1 MIILE
6 REGLSL
12 WLVMEP
18 QYLDLEISE
27 DLLVYL

>member
-1 MIILE
+1 MIIHE

-12 WLVMEP
+12 WLVMEQ

-27 DLLVYL
+27 DLLVYR

>member
-12 WLVMEP
+12 WLVMER

-27 DLLVYL
+27 GLLDFL

>member
-18 QYLDLEISE
+18 QYLDLEIFE
-27 DLLVYL
+27 DSLDFL

>member
-6 REGLSL
+6 RGELSL

-27 DLLVYL
+27 DLLDFL